1 MNYFEVTYLFKGKK
15 NTKIL
20 KAKNRMDALSIAK
33 IKLPGIVI
41 KIVETSA
48 PVEDQFKEFKRQF
61 VNTLLKPKIRI
72 DNLISS
78 IRQLGVMTNAGISI
92 HDSIKEVIKSTED
105 KRLRAI
111 FENID
116 DALNSG
122 QSLTEALNVYR
133 HDVGDVTIAMVE
145 LGENTG
151 NMSESLLKLAKIL
164 EEIRDNRKKFKSALR
179 YPIIVLV
186 AISIAFT
193 ILMVYVV
200 PKFKEIFAKF
210 HTQLPLPTR
219 ILLFLENIINNY
231 GWYIL
236 AVIIGGIAT
245 TKFLYVNN
253 EEFKKG
259 FDKYILKLYLFGKII
274 YNATMYRFTMIFTQ
288 LIAAGIPIADAL
300 DTAVLTVDNT
310 TLKEKLS
317 NVATSVKRGM
327 SLSDSFKDTG
337 LFQGMLL
344 QMVNAGERSGTLDTM
359 LDKVADYFKMRFD
372 EIVDNISSYI
382 EPILIGFIAVM
393 VLMMALGIFLPMW
406 DLASAVKHG

>member
-1 MNYFEVTYLFKGKK
+1 MKYFEVTYLFRGKK
-15 NTKIL
+15 ITKIL
-20 KAKNRMDALSIAK
+20 QAQNRMDALSIAK
-33 IKLPGIVI
+33 IKLPGVVI
-41 KIVETSA
+41 KIIEVS
-48 PVEDQFKEFKRQF
+48 PPIEDRLKKLQKQF
-61 VNTLLKPKIRI
+61 VDTILKPKISI
-72 DNLISS
+72 DSLISS

-92 HDSIKEVIKSTED
+92 HDSIKEVVKTTED
-105 KRLRAI
+105 KRLKAI

-122 QSLTEALNVYR
+122 QSLTEALSIYR

-164 EEIRDNRKKFKSALR
+164 EEIRDNKKKFKKALR

-200 PKFKEIFAKF
+200 PKFKEIFAKL
-210 HTQLPLPTR
+210 HSQLPIPTR
-219 ILLFLENIINNY
+219 ILLILENIIHNY
-231 GWYIL
+231 GWYLL
-236 AVIIGGIAT
+236 AFIVGSIVTI
-245 TKFLYVNN
+245 KFLYTNN
-253 EEFKKG
+253 EKFKRG
-259 FDKYILKLYLFGKII
+259 FDKYILKVYLFGNII
-274 YNATMYRFTMIFTQ
+274 FNSTMYRFNMIFNQ
-288 LIAAGIPIADAL
+288 LISAGIPIGDAL
-300 DTAVLTVDNT
+300 DTAVLTIDNT
-310 TLKEKLS
+310 TIKEKLS
-317 NVATSVKRGM
+317 NVTLSVQRGM
-327 SLSDSFKDTG
+327 SLSDAFKETE

-344 QMVNAGERSGTLDTM
+344 QMVGAGERSGTLDTM
-359 LDKVADYFKMRFD
+359 LEKVSDYFKMRFD

-406 DLASAVKHG
+406 DLAAAVRHG

>member
-1 MNYFEVTYLFKGKK
+1 MKYFEVTYLFKGQKK
-15 NTKIL
+15 SKIIQARN
-20 KAKNRMDALSIAK
+20 KMDALSIAK
-33 IKLPGIVI
+33 SRLPGVI
-41 KIVETSA
+41 IKVIESSA
-48 PVEDQFKEFKRQF
+48 PVEEQFKEFKKQF
-61 VNTLLKPKIRI
+61 VNTLLKPKINI
-72 DNLISS
+72 ESLISS

-92 HDSIKEVIKSTED
+92 HDSVKEVAKTTEN
-105 KRLRAI
+105 KRLKAI

-122 QSLTEALNVYR
+122 QSLTEALSKYR
-133 HDVGDVTIAMVE
+133 YDVGDVTIAMIE

-151 NMSESLLKLAKIL
+151 NMSESLLKLANIL

-200 PKFKEIFAKF
+200 PKFKEIFSKF

-219 ILLFLENIINNY
+219 ILLYMENIINNY
-231 GWYIL
+231 GWYLLSFI
-236 AVIIGGIAT
+236 VISIAT
-245 TKFLYVNN
+245 IKFLYANN
-253 EEFKKG
+253 EEFKRG
-259 FDKYILKLYLFGKII
+259 FDKTILKVYLFGKII
-274 YNATMYRFTMIFTQ
+274 FNATMYRFTMIFTQ

-310 TLKEKLS
+310 AIKEKLA
-317 NVATSVKRGM
+317 NVTISVQRGM
-327 SLSDSFKDTG
+327 SLADAFRDTG

-344 QMVNAGERSGTLDTM
+344 QMISAGEHSGTLDSM

-372 EIVDNISSYI
+372 EIVENISSYI

-406 DLASAVKHG
+406 DLASAVRHG

>member
-1 MNYFEVTYLFKGKK
+1 
-15 NTKIL
+15 
-20 KAKNRMDALSIAK
+20 
-33 IKLPGIVI
+33 
-41 KIVETSA
+41 
-48 PVEDQFKEFKRQF
+48 
-61 VNTLLKPKIRI
+61 
-72 DNLISS
+72 
-78 IRQLGVMTNAGISI
+78 
-92 HDSIKEVIKSTED
+92 
-105 KRLRAI
+105 
-111 FENID
+111 
-116 DALNSG
+116 
-122 QSLTEALNVYR
+122 LTEALSMYR
-133 HDVGDVTIAMVE
+133 SDVGDVTIAMVE

-151 NMSESLLKLAKIL
+151 NMSESLLKLAQIL

-179 YPIIVLV
+179 YPIIVII

-210 HTQLPLPTR
+210 HSQLPLPTR
-219 ILLFLENIINNY
+219 ILLFLEEAINTY

-236 AVIIGGIAT
+236 SFIILSIVT
-245 TKFLYVNN
+245 IKFLYVNN
-253 EEFKKG
+253 EEFKRNY
-259 FDKYILKLYLFGKII
+259 DKFILKLYLFGKII

-310 TLKEKLS
+310 TLKDKLAS
-317 NVATSVKRGM
+317 VAISVKRGM
-327 SLSDSFKDTG
+327 SLSEAFSDTG

-344 QMVNAGERSGTLDTM
+344 QMISAGERSGTLDTM
-359 LDKVADYFKMRFD
+359 LEKVSDYFKMRFD

>member
-1 MNYFEVTYLFKGKK
+1 MKYFEIIYLFKGQKK
-15 NTKIL
+15 SKIIQ
-20 KAKNRMDALSIAK
+20 ARNRMDAVSIAK
-33 IKLPGIVI
+33 NRLPGVI
-41 KIVETSA
+41 IKATESSA
-48 PVEDQFKEFKRQF
+48 PVEEQFKEFKKQF
-61 VNTLLKPKIRI
+61 VNTLLKPKINI
-72 DNLISS
+72 DSLISS

-92 HDSIKEVIKSTED
+92 HDSVKEVAKTTENR
-105 KRLRAI
+105 RLKAI

-122 QSLTEALNVYR
+122 QSLTEALSKYKY
-133 HDVGDVTIAMVE
+133 DVGDVTMAMVE

-200 PKFKEIFAKF
+200 PKFKEIFSKF

-219 ILLFLENIINNY
+219 ILLYMENIINNY
-231 GWYIL
+231 GWYL
-236 AVIIGGIAT
+236 LSFIIISIVT
-245 TKFLYVNN
+245 IKFLYANN
-253 EEFKKG
+253 EEFKRG
-259 FDKYILKLYLFGKII
+259 FDKIILKVYLFGKII
-274 YNATMYRFTMIFTQ
+274 FNATMYRFTMIFTQ

-310 TLKEKLS
+310 AIKEKLA
-317 NVATSVKRGM
+317 NVTISVQRGM
-327 SLSDSFKDTG
+327 SLAEAFRDTG

-344 QMVNAGERSGTLDTM
+344 QMVSAGERSGTLDSM
-359 LDKVADYFKMRFD
+359 LEKVADYFKMRFD

-406 DLASAVKHG
+406 DLASAVRHG

>member
-1 MNYFEVTYLFKGKK
+1 MKYFEVTYMFKGRKDSK
-15 NTKIL
+15 TM
-20 KAKNRMDALSIAK
+20 KAQNRMDALSMAK
-33 IKLPGIVI
+33 LRLPGIII
-41 KIVETSA
+41 KIIETSA
-48 PVEDQFKEFKRQF
+48 PVEDQFSEFKKQLF
-61 VNTLLKPKIRI
+61 NTLLKPKVKI
-72 DNLISS
+72 DSLISS

-92 HDSIKEVIKSTED
+92 HDSVREVVKSTED
-105 KRLRAI
+105 KRLKAI
-111 FENID
+111 FNNID

-133 HDVGDVTIAMVE
+133 NDVGDVTIAMIE

-151 NMSESLLKLAKIL
+151 NMSESLLKLAVIL

-179 YPIIVLV
+179 YPMIVLI

-200 PKFKEIFAKF
+200 PKFKAIFANF
-210 HTQLPLPTR
+210 HTVLPLPTR
-219 ILLFLENIINNY
+219 ILLYLENIIHNY
-231 GWYIL
+231 GWYLLIF
-236 AVIIGGIAT
+236 IIGSIAT
-245 TKFLYVNN
+245 IKFLYVNN
-253 EEFKKG
+253 VEFKKG
-259 FDKYILKLYLFGKII
+259 FDKYILKVYLFGKII
-274 YNATMYRFTMIFTQ
+274 FNATMYRFMMIFTQ

-300 DTAVLTVDNT
+300 DTAVLTIDNT
-310 TLKEKLS
+310 TLKDKLAA
-317 NVATSVKRGM
+317 VTTSVQRGM
-327 SLSDSFKDTG
+327 SLSDAFKDTG

-359 LDKVADYFKMRFD
+359 LEKVSDYFKMRFD

-406 DLASAVKHG
+406 DLASAVKH

>member
-1 MNYFEVTYLFKGKK
+1 MKYFEIIYLFKGQKK
-15 NTKIL
+15 SKIIQ
-20 KAKNRMDALSIAK
+20 ARNRMDAVSIAK
-33 IKLPGIVI
+33 NRLPGVI
-41 KIVETSA
+41 IKATESSA
-48 PVEDQFKEFKRQF
+48 PVEEQFKEFKKQF
-61 VNTLLKPKIRI
+61 VNTLLKPKINI
-72 DNLISS
+72 DSLISS

-92 HDSIKEVIKSTED
+92 HDSVKEVAKTTENR
-105 KRLRAI
+105 RLKAI

-122 QSLTEALNVYR
+122 QSLTEALSKYKY
-133 HDVGDVTIAMVE
+133 DVGDVTMAMVE

-151 NMSESLLKLAKIL
+151 NMSESLLKLANIL

-200 PKFKEIFAKF
+200 PKFKEIFSKF

-219 ILLFLENIINNY
+219 ILLYMENIINNY
-231 GWYIL
+231 GWYL
-236 AVIIGGIAT
+236 LSFIIVSIVT
-245 TKFLYVNN
+245 IKFLYANN
-253 EEFKKG
+253 EEFKRG
-259 FDKYILKLYLFGKII
+259 FDKIILKVYLFGKII
-274 YNATMYRFTMIFTQ
+274 FNATMYRFTMIFTQ

-310 TLKEKLS
+310 AIKEKLA
-317 NVATSVKRGM
+317 NVTISVQRGM
-327 SLSDSFKDTG
+327 SLAEAFRDTG

-344 QMVNAGERSGTLDTM
+344 QMVSAGERSGTLDSM
-359 LDKVADYFKMRFD
+359 LEKVADYFKMRFD

-406 DLASAVKHG
+406 DLASAVRHG

>member
-1 MNYFEVTYLFKGKK
+1 MNYFEVTYLSKGKK
-15 NTKIL
+15 DTKVIKAQNRVDAL
-20 KAKNRMDALSIAK
+20 AMAKN
-33 IKLPGIVI
+33 KLPGIII
-41 KIVETSA
+41 KIVKTSP
-48 PVEDQFKEFKRQF
+48 PVEDQFKEFKKQF
-61 VNTLLKPKIRI
+61 VNTLLKPKIKI

-92 HDSIKEVIKSTED
+92 HDSIKEVVNSTED
-105 KRLRAI
+105 KRLQYI
-111 FENID
+111 FANID

-122 QSLTEALNVYR
+122 QSLTEALGAYR
-133 HDVGDVTIAMVE
+133 REIGDVTIAMIE

-200 PKFKEIFAKF
+200 PKFKEIFSKF
-210 HTQLPLPTR
+210 HTVLPLPTR

-236 AVIIGGIAT
+236 IFIVGSIVT
-245 TKFLYVNN
+245 VKFLYVNN

-259 FDKYILKLYLFGKII
+259 FDKYILKVYLFGKII
-274 YNATMYRFTMIFTQ
+274 FNSTMYRFTMIFTQ
-288 LIAAGIPIADAL
+288 LISAGIPIADAL
-300 DTAVLTVDNT
+300 NTAVLTIDNT

-317 NVATSVKRGM
+317 QVAYSVQKGM
-327 SLSDSFKDTG
+327 SLSDSLKETG
-337 LFQGMLL
+337 LFKGMLL

-359 LDKVADYFKMRFD
+359 LDKVADYFKMRFN

-406 DLASAVKHG
+406 DLAAAVKHG

>member
-1 MNYFEVTYLFKGKK
+1 MKYFEIIYLFKGQKK
-15 NTKIL
+15 SKIIQ
-20 KAKNRMDALSIAK
+20 ARNRMDAVSIAK
-33 IKLPGIVI
+33 NRLPGVI
-41 KIVETSA
+41 IKVTESSA
-48 PVEDQFKEFKRQF
+48 PVEEQFKEFKKQF
-61 VNTLLKPKIRI
+61 VNTLLKPKINI
-72 DNLISS
+72 DSLISS

-92 HDSIKEVIKSTED
+92 HDSVKEVAKTTENR
-105 KRLRAI
+105 RLKAI

-122 QSLTEALNVYR
+122 QSLTEALSKYKY
-133 HDVGDVTIAMVE
+133 DVGDVTMAMVE

-200 PKFKEIFAKF
+200 PKFKEIFSKF

-219 ILLFLENIINNY
+219 ILLYMENIINNY
-231 GWYIL
+231 GWYL
-236 AVIIGGIAT
+236 LSFIIISIVT
-245 TKFLYVNN
+245 IKFLYANN
-253 EEFKKG
+253 EEFKRG
-259 FDKYILKLYLFGKII
+259 FDKIILKVYLFGKII
-274 YNATMYRFTMIFTQ
+274 FNATMYRFTMIFTQ

-310 TLKEKLS
+310 AIKEKLA
-317 NVATSVKRGM
+317 NVTISVQRGM
-327 SLSDSFKDTG
+327 SLAEAFRDTG
-337 LFQGMLL
+337 LFKGMLL
-344 QMVNAGERSGTLDTM
+344 QMVSAGERSGTLDSM
-359 LDKVADYFKMRFD
+359 LEKVADYFKMRFD

-406 DLASAVKHG
+406 DLASAVRHG

>member
-1 MNYFEVTYLFKGKK
+1 MKYFEVTYLFKGKK
-15 NTKIL
+15 STKVL
-20 KAKNRMDALSIAK
+20 SAQNRMDALSIAK
-33 IKLPGIVI
+33 IRLPGVIV
-41 KIVETSA
+41 KVAETSA
-48 PVEDQFKEFKRQF
+48 PVEDQLKELQKQI
-61 VNTLLKPKIRI
+61 VNTLIKPKIKI
-72 DNLISS
+72 DSLISS

-92 HDSIKEVIKSTED
+92 HDSVKEVTKTTED
-105 KRLRAI
+105 KRLREI

-122 QSLTEALNVYR
+122 QSLTEALSVYK

-151 NMSESLLKLAKIL
+151 NMSESLLKLAQIL
-164 EEIRDNRKKFKSALR
+164 EEIRDNKKKFKSALR
-179 YPIIVLV
+179 YPIIVII

-200 PKFKEIFAKF
+200 PKFKEIFAKL
-210 HTQLPLPTR
+210 HSQLPLPTR
-219 ILLFLENIINNY
+219 ILLFLENIIHNY
-231 GWYIL
+231 GWYL
-236 AVIIGGIAT
+236 LLFIIGSIVVI
-245 TKFLYVNN
+245 KFLYINN
-253 EEFKKG
+253 EEFKQK
-259 FDKYILKLYLFGKII
+259 FDRGILKVYLFGKII

-310 TLKEKLS
+310 NIKEKLS
-317 NVATSVKRGM
+317 KVTVSVQRGM
-327 SLSDSFKDTG
+327 SLSEAFRGTG
-337 LFQGMLL
+337 LFHGMLL
-344 QMVNAGERSGTLDTM
+344 QMVGAGERSGTLDTM
-359 LDKVADYFKMRFD
+359 LEKVSDYYKMRFD

-406 DLASAVKHG
+406 DLASAVRHG

>member
-1 MNYFEVTYLFKGKK
+1 MNYFEVTYLFKGRKRI
-15 NTKIL
+15 KIL
-20 KAKNRMDALSIAK
+20 RAQNRMDALSIAK
-33 IKLPGIVI
+33 IRLPGIII
-41 KIVETSA
+41 KIAETSA
-48 PVEDQFKEFKRQF
+48 PVEDQLKEFQKQF
-61 VNTLLKPKIRI
+61 VNTLLKPKIKI

-92 HDSIKEVIKSTED
+92 HDSVKEVIKTTED
-105 KRLRAI
+105 KRLRRI

-122 QSLTEALNVYR
+122 QSLTEALSLYR
-133 HDVGDVTIAMVE
+133 QDVGDVTIAMVE

-151 NMSESLLKLAKIL
+151 NMSESLLKLATIL

-179 YPIIVLV
+179 YPVIVLI

-219 ILLFLENIINNY
+219 ILLFLENIMHNY
-231 GWYIL
+231 GWYL
-236 AVIIGGIAT
+236 LTFIIASIAII
-245 TKFLYVNN
+245 KFMYVNN

-259 FDKYILKLYLFGKII
+259 FDRYILKVYLFGKII
-274 YNATMYRFTMIFTQ
+274 FNATMYRFTMIFTQ

-310 TLKEKLS
+310 TIKEKLS
-317 NVATSVKRGM
+317 NVTISVQRGM
-327 SLSDSFKDTG
+327 SLSNAFRDTG
-337 LFQGMLL
+337 LFTGMLL
-344 QMVNAGERSGTLDTM
+344 QMVGAGERSGTLDTM
-359 LDKVADYFKMRFD
+359 LEKVSDYYKMRFD

>member
-1 MNYFEVTYLFKGKK
+1 MKYFEVTYLFKGRKS
-15 NTKIL
+15 TKVL
-20 KAKNRMDALSIAK
+20 SAQNRMDALSIAK
-33 IKLPGIVI
+33 IRLPGVIV
-41 KIVETSA
+41 KVTETSA
-48 PVEDQFKEFKRQF
+48 PVEDQLKEFQKQF
-61 VNTLLKPKIRI
+61 VNTLIKPKIKI
-72 DNLISS
+72 DSLISS

-92 HDSIKEVIKSTED
+92 HDSVKEVTKTTED
-105 KRLRAI
+105 KRLREI

-122 QSLTEALNVYR
+122 QSLTEALSVYK

-151 NMSESLLKLAKIL
+151 NMSESLLKLAQIL
-164 EEIRDNRKKFKSALR
+164 EEIRDNKKKFKSALR
-179 YPIIVLV
+179 YPIIVII

-200 PKFKEIFAKF
+200 PKFKEIFAKL
-210 HTQLPLPTR
+210 HSQLPLPTR
-219 ILLFLENIINNY
+219 ILLFLENIIHNY
-231 GWYIL
+231 GWYL
-236 AVIIGGIAT
+236 LLFIIGSIVVI
-245 TKFLYVNN
+245 KFLYINN
-253 EEFKKG
+253 EEFKQK
-259 FDKYILKLYLFGKII
+259 FDRGILKVYLFGKII

-310 TLKEKLS
+310 NIKEKLS
-317 NVATSVKRGM
+317 KVTVSVQRGM
-327 SLSDSFKDTG
+327 SLSEAFRDTG
-337 LFQGMLL
+337 LFHGMLL
-344 QMVNAGERSGTLDTM
+344 QMVGAGERSGTLDTM
-359 LDKVADYFKMRFD
+359 LEKVSDYYKMRFD

-406 DLASAVKHG
+406 DLASAVRHG

>member
-1 MNYFEVTYLFKGKK
+1 MKYFEVTYLFKGQKK
-15 NTKIL
+15 SKIIQARN
-20 KAKNRMDALSIAK
+20 KMDALSIAK
-33 IKLPGIVI
+33 SRLPGVI
-41 KIVETSA
+41 IKVIESSA
-48 PVEDQFKEFKRQF
+48 PVEEQFKEFKKQF
-61 VNTLLKPKIRI
+61 VNTLLKPKINI
-72 DNLISS
+72 ESLISS

-92 HDSIKEVIKSTED
+92 HDSVKEVAKTTEN
-105 KRLRAI
+105 KRLKAI

-122 QSLTEALNVYR
+122 QSLTEALSKYR
-133 HDVGDVTIAMVE
+133 YDVGDVTIAMIE

-200 PKFKEIFAKF
+200 PKFKEIFSKF

-219 ILLFLENIINNY
+219 ILLYMENIINNY
-231 GWYIL
+231 GWYLLSFI
-236 AVIIGGIAT
+236 VISIAT
-245 TKFLYVNN
+245 IKFLYANN
-253 EEFKKG
+253 EEFKRG
-259 FDKYILKLYLFGKII
+259 FDKTILKVYLFGKII
-274 YNATMYRFTMIFTQ
+274 FNATMYRFTMIFTQ

-310 TLKEKLS
+310 AIKEKLA
-317 NVATSVKRGM
+317 NVTISVQRGM
-327 SLSDSFKDTG
+327 SLADAFRDTG

-344 QMVNAGERSGTLDTM
+344 QMISAGEHSGTLDSM

-372 EIVDNISSYI
+372 EIVENISSYI

-406 DLASAVKHG
+406 DLASAVRHG

>member
-1 MNYFEVTYLFKGKK
+1 MKYFEVIYLFKGQKK
-15 NTKIL
+15 SKIIQ
-20 KAKNRMDALSIAK
+20 ASNRMDAVSIAK
-33 IKLPGIVI
+33 NRLPGVI
-41 KIVETSA
+41 IKVSESSV
-48 PVEDQFKEFKRQF
+48 PVEEQFKEFKKQF
-61 VNTLLKPKIRI
+61 VNTLLKPKINI
-72 DNLISS
+72 DSLISS

-92 HDSIKEVIKSTED
+92 HDSVKEVAKTTENRRLKS
-105 KRLRAI
+105 I

-122 QSLTEALNVYR
+122 QSLTEALSKYR
-133 HDVGDVTIAMVE
+133 YEVGDVTIAMIE

-179 YPIIVLV
+179 YPIIVLI

-200 PKFKEIFAKF
+200 PKFKEIFSKF

-219 ILLFLENIINNY
+219 ILLYLENIIHNY
-231 GWYIL
+231 GWYLLIF
-236 AVIIGGIAT
+236 IIGSIAT
-245 TKFLYVNN
+245 IKFLYSNN
-253 EEFKKG
+253 EEFKRG
-259 FDKYILKLYLFGKII
+259 FDKIILKVYLFGKII
-274 YNATMYRFTMIFTQ
+274 FNATMYRFTMIFTQ
-288 LIAAGIPIADAL
+288 LIAAGIPIANAL
-300 DTAVLTVDNT
+300 DTAVLTIDNT
-310 TLKEKLS
+310 LLKEKLA
-317 NVATSVKRGM
+317 NVTISVQRGM
-327 SLSDSFKDTG
+327 SLAEAFRDTG

-344 QMVNAGERSGTLDTM
+344 QMISAGERSGTLDSM
-359 LDKVADYFKMRFD
+359 LDKVADYYKMRFD

>member
-1 MNYFEVTYLFKGKK
+1 MKYFEVTYLFKGKK
-15 NTKIL
+15 STKIL
-20 KAKNRMDALSIAK
+20 RAQNRMDALSIAK
-33 IKLPGIVI
+33 IRLPGIVI
-41 KIVETSA
+41 KIIETSA
-48 PVEDQFKEFKRQF
+48 PVEDQLKEFQKQF
-61 VNTLLKPKIRI
+61 VNTLLKPKIKI

-92 HDSIKEVIKSTED
+92 HESVKEVTKTTED

-122 QSLTEALNVYR
+122 QSLTEALSMYR
-133 HDVGDVTIAMVE
+133 QDVGDVTIAMIE

-151 NMSESLLKLAKIL
+151 NMSESLLKLATIL

-219 ILLFLENIINNY
+219 ILLFLENIIHNY

-236 AVIIGGIAT
+236 FFIIGSIAT
-245 TKFLYVNN
+245 MKFLYVNN
-253 EEFKKG
+253 ENFKRG
-259 FDKYILKLYLFGKII
+259 FDKYILKVYLFGKII
-274 YNATMYRFTMIFTQ
+274 FNATMYRFTMIFTQ

-300 DTAVLTVDNT
+300 DTAVLTVDN
-310 TLKEKLS
+310 LAIKEKLS
-317 NVATSVKRGM
+317 NVTVSVQRGM
-327 SLSDSFKDTG
+327 SLSDAFKDTG

-344 QMVNAGERSGTLDTM
+344 QMVGAGERSGTLDIM
-359 LDKVADYFKMRFD
+359 LEKVSDYFKMRFD
-372 EIVDNISSYI
+372 EIVDNIASYI

>member
-1 MNYFEVTYLFKGKK
+1 MKYFEIIYLFKGQKK
-15 NTKIL
+15 SKIIQ
-20 KAKNRMDALSIAK
+20 ARNRMDAVSIAK
-33 IKLPGIVI
+33 NRLPGVI
-41 KIVETSA
+41 IKATESSA
-48 PVEDQFKEFKRQF
+48 PVEEQFKEFKKQF
-61 VNTLLKPKIRI
+61 VNTLLKPKINI
-72 DNLISS
+72 DSLISS

-92 HDSIKEVIKSTED
+92 HDSVKEVAKTTENR
-105 KRLRAI
+105 RLKAI

-122 QSLTEALNVYR
+122 QSLTEALSKYKY
-133 HDVGDVTIAMVE
+133 DVGDVTMAMVE

-200 PKFKEIFAKF
+200 PKFKEIFSKF

-219 ILLFLENIINNY
+219 ILLYMENIINNY
-231 GWYIL
+231 GWYL
-236 AVIIGGIAT
+236 LSFIIISIAT
-245 TKFLYVNN
+245 IKFLYANN
-253 EEFKKG
+253 EEFKRG
-259 FDKYILKLYLFGKII
+259 FDKTILKVYLFGKII
-274 YNATMYRFTMIFTQ
+274 FNATMYRFTMIFTQ

-310 TLKEKLS
+310 AIKEKLA
-317 NVATSVKRGM
+317 NVTISVQRGM
-327 SLSDSFKDTG
+327 SLAEAFRDTG

-344 QMVNAGERSGTLDTM
+344 QMVSAGERSGTLDSM
-359 LDKVADYFKMRFD
+359 LEKVADYFKMRFD

-406 DLASAVKHG
+406 DLASAVRHG

>member
-1 MNYFEVTYLFKGKK
+1 MRYFEATYLFKGEKK
-15 NTKIL
+15 RKVI
-20 KAKNRMDALSIAK
+20 KAKSRLDALATAK
-33 IKLPGIVI
+33 VKLPGIII
-41 KIVETSA
+41 KVDETSA
-48 PVEDQFKEFKRQF
+48 PTKEKLMDFKKQFSD
-61 VNTLLKPKIRI
+61 TLLKSKINI

-92 HDSIKEVIKSTED
+92 HDSIKEVSKSTVD
-105 KRLRAI
+105 RRLKKI

-122 QSLTEALNVYR
+122 QSLTESLKPYKNEL
-133 HDVGDVTIAMVE
+133 GNVTITMIE

-151 NMSESLLKLAKIL
+151 NISESLLKLAHIL
-164 EEIRDNRKKFKSALR
+164 EEIRDNKKKFKSAMR

-200 PKFKEIFAKF
+200 PKFKEIFSKF

-219 ILLFLENIINNY
+219 ILLFLENAINSY

-236 AVIIGGIAT
+236 TFIIVSIST
-245 TKFLYVNN
+245 IKFLYVNN
-253 EEFKKG
+253 ENFKKK
-259 FDKYILKLYLFGKII
+259 FDIYILKVYLFGKII
-274 YNATMYRFTMIFTQ
+274 YNATMYRFVMIFTQ
-288 LIAAGIPIADAL
+288 LIAAGIPISDAL
-300 DTAVLTVDNT
+300 DTAVMTIDNSEI
-310 TLKEKLS
+310 KEKLS
-317 NVATSVKRGM
+317 KVTISVQRGM
-327 SLSDSFKDTG
+327 SLTNAFSKTG
-337 LFQGMLL
+337 LFEGMLL
-344 QMVNAGERSGTLDTM
+344 QMVGAGERSGTLDTM
-359 LDKVADYFKMRFD
+359 LEKVSDYFKMRFD

-406 DLASAVKHG
+406 DLAAAVKHG

>member
-1 MNYFEVTYLFKGKK
+1 MKYFEVTYLFKGRK

-20 KAKNRMDALSIAK
+20 RAQNRMDALSIAK
-33 IKLPGIVI
+33 IRLPGIVI
-41 KIVETSA
+41 KIIETSA
-48 PVEDQFKEFKRQF
+48 PVEDQLKEFQKQF
-61 VNTLLKPKIRI
+61 ANTLLKPKIKI

-92 HDSIKEVIKSTED
+92 HDSVKEVTKTTED

-122 QSLTEALNVYR
+122 QSLTEALSVYR
-133 HDVGDVTIAMVE
+133 HDVGDVTIAMIE

-219 ILLFLENIINNY
+219 ILLFLENIIHNY
-231 GWYIL
+231 GWYLLIF
-236 AVIIGGIAT
+236 IIGGIII
-245 TKFLYVNN
+245 TKFLYANN
-253 EEFKKG
+253 EDFKRG
-259 FDKYILKLYLFGKII
+259 FDKYILKVYLFGKII
-274 YNATMYRFTMIFTQ
+274 FNATMYRFTMIFTQ

-310 TLKEKLS
+310 TIKEKLS
-317 NVATSVKRGM
+317 NVTVSVQRGM
-327 SLSDSFKDTG
+327 SLSDAFRDTG

-344 QMVNAGERSGTLDTM
+344 QMVGAGERSGTLDTM
-359 LDKVADYFKMRFD
+359 LEKVSDYFKMRFD

-406 DLASAVKHG
+406 DLAAAVKHG

>member
-1 MNYFEVTYLFKGKK
+1 MKYFEVTYLFKGKK
-15 NTKIL
+15 STKVL
-20 KAKNRMDALSIAK
+20 SAQNRMDALSIAK
-33 IKLPGIVI
+33 IRLPGVIV
-41 KIVETSA
+41 KVAETSA
-48 PVEDQFKEFKRQF
+48 PVEDQLKELQKQI
-61 VNTLLKPKIRI
+61 VNTLIKPKIKI
-72 DNLISS
+72 DSLISS

-92 HDSIKEVIKSTED
+92 HDSVKEVTKTTED
-105 KRLRAI
+105 KRLREI

-122 QSLTEALNVYR
+122 QSLTEALSVYK

-151 NMSESLLKLAKIL
+151 NMSESLLKLAQIL
-164 EEIRDNRKKFKSALR
+164 EEIRDNKKKFKSALR
-179 YPIIVLV
+179 YPIIVII

-200 PKFKEIFAKF
+200 PKFKEIFAKL
-210 HTQLPLPTR
+210 HSQLPLPTR
-219 ILLFLENIINNY
+219 ILLFLENIIHNY
-231 GWYIL
+231 GWYL
-236 AVIIGGIAT
+236 LLFIIGSIVVI
-245 TKFLYVNN
+245 KFLYINN
-253 EEFKKG
+253 EEFKQK
-259 FDKYILKLYLFGKII
+259 FDRGILKVYLFGKII

-310 TLKEKLS
+310 TIKDKLS
-317 NVATSVKRGM
+317 NVTISVQRGM
-327 SLSDSFKDTG
+327 SLSEAFRGTG
-337 LFQGMLL
+337 LFHGMLL
-344 QMVNAGERSGTLDTM
+344 QMVGAGERSGTLDTM
-359 LDKVADYFKMRFD
+359 LEKVSDYYKMRFD

-406 DLASAVKHG
+406 DLASAVRHG

>member
-1 MNYFEVTYLFKGKK
+1 MKYFEVIYLFKGQKK
-15 NTKIL
+15 SKIIQ
-20 KAKNRMDALSIAK
+20 ARNRMDAVSIAK
-33 IKLPGIVI
+33 SKFPGVVI
-41 KIVETSA
+41 KVTESSA
-48 PVEDQFKEFKRQF
+48 PVEERFKEFKKQF
-61 VNTLLKPKIRI
+61 VNTILKPKINI
-72 DNLISS
+72 DSLISS

-92 HDSIKEVIKSTED
+92 HDSVKEVAKTTEN
-105 KRLRAI
+105 KRLKAI

-122 QSLTEALNVYR
+122 QSLTEALSKYR
-133 HDVGDVTIAMVE
+133 YDVGDVTIAMIE

-179 YPIIVLV
+179 YPIIVLI
-186 AISIAFT
+186 AIAVAFT

-200 PKFKEIFAKF
+200 PKFKEIFSKF

-219 ILLFLENIINNY
+219 ILMYVENIVHNY
-231 GWYIL
+231 GWYLLII
-236 AVIIGGIAT
+236 IIGSIAT
-245 TKFLYVNN
+245 VKFLYVNN
-253 EEFKKG
+253 EEFKRR
-259 FDKYILKLYLFGKII
+259 FDKTILKVYLFGKII
-274 YNATMYRFTMIFTQ
+274 FNSAMHRFTMIFTQ

-310 TLKEKLS
+310 ALKEKLA
-317 NVATSVKRGM
+317 NVTISVQRGM
-327 SLSDSFKDTG
+327 SLADAFRDTG

-344 QMVNAGERSGTLDTM
+344 QMISAGERSGTLDSM
-359 LDKVADYFKMRFD
+359 LDKVADYYKMRFD

-393 VLMMALGIFLPMW
+393 VLMLALGIFLPMW
-406 DLASAVKHG
+406 DLAAAVKHG